1 MIYDLDKNIIYN
13 LRHDSEAEVSRKVW
27 HRIEIGDSNNDF
39 VQAGVS
45 SAPMFEIKD
54 PSLEQIMKF
63 RISTEEPLLNTDES
77 RVCIRELL

>member
-1 MIYDLDKNIIYN
+1 MG
-13 LRHDSEAEVSRKVW
+13 H
-27 HRIEIGDSNNDF
+27 SNNGF

-77 RVCIRELL
+77 RVCIREQL